1 MYASGLEESKCPTV
15 DGVPNVVY
23 KFANALLYK
32 LLAKFYS
39 SLMIH
44 GYVPNSLS
52 VIEITPI
59 LKNALKDPTTSNNYR
74 PISISSTGSKILERI
89 ILRRMSEFLGTT
101 DHQFG
106 FKEGTSPIIFFLLLD

>member
-15 DGVPNVVY
+15 DGVHNVVY
-23 KFANALLYK
+23 KFANTLLHK

-52 VIEITPI
+52 VIEINPI

-74 PISISSTGSKILERI
+74 PISISSTGSKFLEKI
-89 ILRRMSEFLGTT
+89 FLRRMSEFLVTT
-101 DHQFG
+101 DHRFG
-106 FKEGTSPIIFFLLLD
+106 FKPGLPTI